1 MFRIALHFVRCG
13 ECVRDAALSVVNT
26 VLKLHLK
33 MEENRT
39 SYCACSP
46 KKARPG
52 SDTNT
57 SPRRALRQQTEST
70 CNKTGAT
77 LGVVCN
83 HHPNSKGSESLSVP
97 SSPNME
103 NFRLKMDA
111 IQPKTSSP
119 GLSRKHSFR
128 YSSNSFYAKRLVLR
142 KSVHSKLGK
151 FARSIGRGAKTK
163 QAAQQTTTP
172 SAVRL
177 LTTVDVDM
185 LLDCLHSVSKPDS
198 SSEDSSSDN
207 APSSTGS
214 RSEENGPTQVKQAQ
228 RLAARALLTIASLP
242 STRRALMRP
251 EYLWKL
257 LSVLEPSCDQVRF
270 VLSFIEKL
278 TKRFATKNM

>member
-26 VLKLHLK
+26 VLKLHMK

-46 KKARPG
+46 KKTRPG
-52 SDTNT
+52 TDMNT
-57 SPRRALRQQTEST
+57 SPRRALRQQTEGVSS
-70 CNKTGAT
+70 KMGKSLA
-77 LGVVCN
+77 VVCN
-83 HHPNSKGSESLSVP
+83 HHPNSKGNESLSVP
-97 SSPNME
+97 SSPNLD
-103 NFRLKMDA
+103 NLKLKMDA
-111 IQPKTSSP
+111 IQPKIASP
-119 GLSRKHSFR
+119 GLSRKPSFR

-142 KSVHSKLGK
+142 KSVHLKLGK
-151 FARSIGRGAKTK
+151 FARSIGRCAKTK
-163 QAAQQTTTP
+163 QTSLQPATP

-185 LLDCLHSVSKPDS
+185 LLDCLHSVSKA
-198 SSEDSSSDN
+198 ESSSD
-207 APSSTGS
+207 ASSDENTPPTGS
-214 RSEENGPTQVKQAQ
+214 KTEDNNPTQAKQAQ

-257 LSVLEPSCDQVRF
+257 LSVLEPTCDQVKLIIYSF
-270 VLSFIEKL
+270 TFYLYLSSGEKI
-278 TKRFATKNM
+278 K